1 MTPGATVWG
10 MPETTE
16 QDRQRKRAAVEREM
30 QRRREADDER
40 EDRELID
47 TVGDEQQRERDR
59 TERSESRED

>member
-1 MTPGATVWG
+1 

-16 QDRQRKRAAVEREM
+16 QDRQRQRAAVEREM

-47 TVGDEQQRERDR
+47 TVGDEQQRGRDR
-59 TERSESRED
+59 TERDESRED

>member
-1 MTPGATVWG
+1 

-59 TERSESRED
+59 TERGESRED

>member
-1 MTPGATVWG
+1 

-47 TVGDEQQRERDR
+47 TVGDEQQRGRDR
-59 TERSESRED
+59 TERDESREN

>member
-1 MTPGATVWG
+1 
-10 MPETTE
+10 MPETSQ

-47 TVGDEQQRERDR
+47 TVGDEQQRGRER
-59 TERSESRED
+59 TERTERTERDEAREG

>member
-1 MTPGATVWG
+1 

-40 EDRELID
+40 EDRDLVD

-59 TERSESRED
+59 TDRERGDED

>member
-1 MTPGATVWG
+1 MG

-40 EDRELID
+40 ESRELID
-47 TVGDEQQRERDR
+47 TVGDEQQRGRERERDR
-59 TERSESRED
+59 AAEDDD

>member
-1 MTPGATVWG
+1 

-40 EDRELID
+40 EDRDLID

-59 TERSESRED
+59 TERERGDED

>member
-1 MTPGATVWG
+1 

-16 QDRQRKRAAVEREM
+16 QDRQRQRAAVEREM

-47 TVGDEQQRERDR
+47 TVGDEQQRDRERAGRDDAR
-59 TERSESRED
+59 ES

>member
-1 MTPGATVWG
+1 

-16 QDRQRKRAAVEREM
+16 QDRQRQRAAVEREM

-59 TERSESRED
+59 TQRERGDDD

>member
-1 MTPGATVWG
+1 
-10 MPETTE
+10 MPDSSG
-16 QDRQRKRAAVEREM
+16 QDRQRQRAAVEREM

-59 TERSESRED
+59 AGRDDAREG

>member
-1 MTPGATVWG
+1 
-10 MPETTE
+10 MPETSQ

-47 TVGDEQQRERDR
+47 TVGDEQQRGRER
-59 TERSESRED
+59 TERTERDESREG

>member
-1 MTPGATVWG
+1 

-59 TERSESRED
+59 TERAESRED

>member
-1 MTPGATVWG
+1 

-47 TVGDEQQRERDR
+47 AVGDEQQRGRDR
-59 TERSESRED
+59 TERDESRED

>member
-1 MTPGATVWG
+1 
-10 MPETTE
+10 MPEISQ
-16 QDRQRKRAAVEREM
+16 QDRQRQRAAVEREM

-59 TERSESRED
+59 TERDDSRDR

>member
-1 MTPGATVWG
+1 

-47 TVGDEQQRERDR
+47 SVGDEQQRGRDR
-59 TERSESRED
+59 TERDESRED

>member
-1 MTPGATVWG
+1 

-40 EDRELID
+40 EDRDLVD
-47 TVGDEQQRERDR
+47 TVGDEQQRGRDR
-59 TERSESRED
+59 TERERGDED

>member
-1 MTPGATVWG
+1 

-59 TERSESRED
+59 AGRDDAREG

>member
-1 MTPGATVWG
+1 

-16 QDRQRKRAAVEREM
+16 QDRQRQRAAVEREM

-59 TERSESRED
+59 AGRDDAREG

>member
-1 MTPGATVWG
+1 VTRPATVQG

-47 TVGDEQQRERDR
+47 SVGDEQQRGRDR
-59 TERSESRED
+59 TEREESREG

>member
-1 MTPGATVWG
+1 

-40 EDRELID
+40 EDRALID

-59 TERSESRED
+59 TERDESRAD